1 MKAVII
7 PVTPYQQNC
16 SLIWCE
22 RTKRAAL
29 IDAGGDI
36 PKLLAEVKKRGLT
49 LERLLVTHGH
59 LDHAGGV
66 AELSEMLNIP
76 VEGPQEEDKFWLDG
90 MAQQARM
97 FGFPPTRGFTPDRWL
112 HEGDTVK
119 VGDEE
124 LEVLHCPGHTPGH
137 IVFFHRAGRLAFV
150 GDVLFQGS
158 IGRTD
163 FPRGDY
169 DALISSIQNK
179 LFPLGDD
186 ITFVPGHGPTST
198 FGEER
203 RNNPY
208 VGG

>member
-7 PVTPYQQNC
+7 PVTSYEQNC

-36 PKLLAEVKKRGLT
+36 PKLLEEVKKRGLT

-66 AELSEMLNIP
+66 AELSESLKIP
-76 VEGPQEEDKFWLDG
+76 VDGPQEEDQFWLDG
-90 MAQQARM
+90 MSQQARM

-119 VGDEE
+119 VGDE
-124 LEVLHCPGHTPGH
+124 
-137 IVFFHRAGRLAFV
+137 
-150 GDVLFQGS
+150 
-158 IGRTD
+158 
-163 FPRGDY
+163 
-169 DALISSIQNK
+169 
-179 LFPLGDD
+179 
-186 ITFVPGHGPTST
+186 
-198 FGEER
+198 
-203 RNNPY
+203 
-208 VGG
+208 

>member
-7 PVTPYQQNC
+7 PVTSYEQNC

-29 IDAGGDI
+29 VDAGGDI
-36 PKLLAEVKKRGLT
+36 PELLEEVKKRGLT

-66 AELSEMLNIP
+66 AELSERLKIP
-76 VEGPQEEDKFWLDG
+76 VDGPQEEDKFWLDG

-137 IVFFHRAGRLAFV
+137 IIFFHRAGRIAFV

-163 FPRGDY
+163 FPKGDY
-169 DALISSIQNK
+169 AALISSIQNK

-186 ITFVPGHGPTST
+186 VTFVPGHGPAST
-198 FGEER
+198 FGAER
-203 RNNPY
+203 RSNPY